1 MSDLLEF
8 LSPGLRPLGEPAAPD
23 PAALLAAASALLV
36 VDLEMSGPDPKQ
48 HEVLE
53 AGCVRATL
61 AEGLP
66 EESSWGERVRP
77 LHIGNAN
84 PGALKVVNYSPKR
97 WRDAIDL
104 AAAVTRL
111 AELGPGAVIT
121 GWGIS
126 GDLRFLAEIFSR
138 HSVEWPFAAV
148 ALDVQPIARKLL
160 ARGADVDHFNLGH
173 VADRLGIGRMGE
185 HSALADA
192 YATYDV
198 LLALL
203 QRAHPSA
210 GSAAS
215 SS

>member
-1 MSDLLEF
+1 MIALIDF
-8 LSPGLRPLGEPAAPD
+8 LAPGLKPLGESTADPRETLEAAG
-23 PAALLAAASALLV
+23 ALLV
-36 VDLEMSGPDPKQ
+36 VDLEMSGPNPTQ

-61 AEGLP
+61 APGLP

-77 LHIGNAN
+77 RHIGNAVL
-84 PGALKVVNYSPKR
+84 GALKVVNYSPKA
-97 WRDAIDL
+97 WRGAIELDV
-104 AAAVTRL
+104 AVGKL
-111 AELGPGAVIT
+111 AEHGGGAVIA
-121 GWGIS
+121 GWGIAS
-126 GDLRFLAEIFSR
+126 DLRFLEEIFR
-138 HSVEWPFAAV
+138 RVEAPWPFAPV

-203 QRAHPSA
+203 QRAESA
-210 GSAAS
+210 PEAATGSS
-215 SS
+215 